1 MSISLAT
8 LGKFCYRKIFVN
20 ETGGGTYGYPE
31 WEPKKPQVVVEGPS
45 ETNIKK
51 TIKITNIEEG

>member
-8 LGKFCYRKIFVN
+8 LGKFCYKKITEI

-31 WEPKKPQVVVEGPS
+31 WEPKKPQVVVESPS
-45 ETNIKK
+45 ETNIKRA
-51 TIKITNIEEG
+51 INITYIEEG